1 MPETYL
7 FDCHEYENF
16 KPPTLQALTAYQ
28 SIRTKEENSDT
39 LKVTDN
45 LTLEMLGLSKE
56 WLKDRR
62 QDGLQALIS
71 GRRGY
76 PTEYYPAVIKHH
88 FRNLRHDTSRAIK
101 PLSTGTYP
109 AYRELNG
116 FIRVNLSTLE
126 QSALNRRGGR
136 FKKDWEQYEKQL
148 ANLLPE
154 LLNLE
159 RKSTTGM
166 RA

>member
-1 MPETYL
+1 MLDAKHVTTEDLKSFNTQSSNTDPHSVANVYQYLVEVNATYREKI
-7 FDCHEYENF
+7 HN
-16 KPPTLQALTAYQ
+16 AY
-28 SIRTKEENSDT
+28 STWEAHMK
-39 LKVTDN
+39 
-45 LTLEMLGLSKE
+45 
-56 WLKDRR
+56 
-62 QDGLQALIS
+62 A
-71 GRRGY
+71 GY
-76 PTEYYPAVIKHH
+76 PPKNYRELIKYH
-88 FRNLRHDTSRAIK
+88 FRNLRHDTNRAIK

-126 QSALNRRGGR
+126 QSTLNRRGGR

>member
-1 MPETYL
+1 MLDAKHVTTEDLKSFNTQTNSTDPHSVAAVFQHLVEVNATYREKI
-7 FDCHEYENF
+7 HN
-16 KPPTLQALTAYQ
+16 AYN
-28 SIRTKEENSDT
+28 TWEAHVK
-39 LKVTDN
+39 
-45 LTLEMLGLSKE
+45 
-56 WLKDRR
+56 
-62 QDGLQALIS
+62 A
-71 GRRGY
+71 GY
-76 PTEYYPAVIKHH
+76 PPKNYSAVIKHH

-126 QSALNRRGGR
+126 QSTLNRRGGR
-136 FKKDWEQYEKQL
+136 FKKDWAQYEKQL

>member
-1 MPETYL
+1 MLDAKHVTTEDLKSFNTQTNSTDPHSVAAVFQHLVEVNATYREKI
-7 FDCHEYENF
+7 HN
-16 KPPTLQALTAYQ
+16 AYN
-28 SIRTKEENSDT
+28 TWEAHVK
-39 LKVTDN
+39 
-45 LTLEMLGLSKE
+45 
-56 WLKDRR
+56 
-62 QDGLQALIS
+62 A
-71 GRRGY
+71 GY
-76 PTEYYPAVIKHH
+76 PPKNYSVVIKHH

-126 QSALNRRGGR
+126 QSTLNRRGGR
-136 FKKDWEQYEKQL
+136 FKKDWAQYEKQL